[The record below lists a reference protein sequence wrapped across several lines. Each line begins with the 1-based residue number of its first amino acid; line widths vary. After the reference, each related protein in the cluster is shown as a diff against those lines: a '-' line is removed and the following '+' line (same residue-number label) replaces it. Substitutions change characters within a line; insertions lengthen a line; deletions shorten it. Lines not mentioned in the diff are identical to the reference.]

1 MTLGAVHTIS
11 TKYAKSKAKVFF
23 YKNIINTCIHKYSI
37 HHTIWYTLHWKYYIV
52 LHLRYITNTLQL
64 KVALEPWAW
73 QADFPRLRNDYQ
85 REKAGLSCALLPPYK
100 LIISPSICFFSLH
113 SHNGVT
119 FSIFSRALLV
129 RAALASRPLQ
139 IGMASISNQTN
150 TKTSR
155 KYKYKHASFAP
166 TLVHCA
172 GLYFW
177 SDNN

>member
-1 MTLGAVHTIS
+1 M
-11 TKYAKSKAKVFF
+11 
-23 YKNIINTCIHKYSI
+23 
-37 HHTIWYTLHWKYYIV
+37 
-52 LHLRYITNTLQL
+52 LHLRYITNTWQL

-73 QADFPRLRNDYQ
+73 QAGFPRLRNDYQ

-100 LIISPSICFFSLH
+100 LIISPSICFFCLH

-150 TKTSR
+150 TKTNTNTN
-155 KYKYKHASFAP
+155 
-166 TLVHCA
+166 TLLLRPYLCLS
-172 GLYFW
+172 LYTLCRPPFLIRQQRIYIFL
-177 SDNN
+177 SDFGQYN

>member
-1 MTLGAVHTIS
+1 M
-11 TKYAKSKAKVFF
+11 
-23 YKNIINTCIHKYSI
+23 
-37 HHTIWYTLHWKYYIV
+37 

-150 TKTSR
+150 TKTSQNTNTNTLLLR
-155 KYKYKHASFAP
+155 PHLCIVQASISDQ
-166 TLVHCA
+166 TITN
-172 GLYFW
+172 LYFRLRFW
-177 SDNN
+177 AL

>member
-1 MTLGAVHTIS
+1 M
-11 TKYAKSKAKVFF
+11 
-23 YKNIINTCIHKYSI
+23 
-37 HHTIWYTLHWKYYIV
+37 

-73 QADFPRLRNDYQ
+73 QAGFPRLRNDYQ

-100 LIISPSICFFSLH
+100 LIISPSICFFCLH

-139 IGMASISNQTN
+139 IGIVASISNQTN
-150 TKTSR
+150 TKTFR
-155 KYKYKHASFAP
+155 KYQDISQIQIRFFCARTCVSASR
-166 TLVHCA
+166 HCT
-172 GLYFW
+172 GLPF
-177 SDNN
+177 

>member
-100 LIISPSICFFSLH
+100 LIISPSICFFSPH

-150 TKTSR
+150 TKTSQNTNTQTR
-155 KYKYKHASFAP
+155 FF
-166 TLVHCA
+166 CA
-172 GLYFW
+172 RTCALCRPLFLIRQ
-177 SDNN
+177 